1 MKSKIVRA
9 GFILLSC
16 LFFTVNT
23 TMSGNLYVYKT
34 DGTPV
39 TFTTAELQ
47 RVEFFNDDMAVYDKS
62 EEETLIPYADLQYFT
77 LKDPGQ
83 NTGLSEVTAAS
94 FDVYP
99 NPAVDVLTVTSAQA
113 ITGLELSDLQGRQL
127 QKLQPAGVL
136 KADVSLTA
144 YPAGVYLL
152 RIIDEAGSVTVHKII
167 KK

>member
-1 MKSKIVRA
+1 MKSKITRA

-16 LFFTVNT
+16 LFFTLNT
-23 TMSGNLYVYKT
+23 TVGGNLYVYKT
-34 DGTPV
+34 DGSSI

-47 RVEFFNDDMAVYDKS
+47 RVEFFNDEMAVYDKS
-62 EEETLIPYADLQYFT
+62 EVETLIPYADLQYFT
-77 LKDPGQ
+77 LKDSQQGS
-83 NTGLSEVTAAS
+83 GLPEVTAAS
-94 FDVYP
+94 FAVYP

-144 YPAGVYLL
+144 YPAGAYLL
-152 RIIDEAGSVTVHKII
+152 RILDETGGVTVQKII

>member
-34 DGTPV
+34 DGFKL
-39 TFTTAELQ
+39 TFSTADLQ
-47 RVEFFNDDMAVYDKS
+47 KVEFLSDALAVYPKS
-62 EEETLIPYADLQYFT
+62 GEETIIPYADLQYFT
-77 LKDPGQ
+77 LKDPST
-83 NTGLSEVTAAS
+83 TGLSEVTAAS

-99 NPAVDVLTVTSAQA
+99 NPAVDILTVTSAQA

-136 KADVSLTA
+136 KVDVSLTA

-152 RIIDEAGSVTVHKII
+152 RIIDETGSVTVRKII